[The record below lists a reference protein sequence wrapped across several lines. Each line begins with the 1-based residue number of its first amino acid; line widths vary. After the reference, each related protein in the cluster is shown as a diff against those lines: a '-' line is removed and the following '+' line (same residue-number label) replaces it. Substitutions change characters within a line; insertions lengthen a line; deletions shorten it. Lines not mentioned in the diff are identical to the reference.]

1 MGAVTQSDENRAYWL
16 AEAERRRRVALDP
29 IAAASANRER
39 ARAAILPRGDAW
51 IAQARQYEQEQTTR
65 KGNGN
70 AT

>member
-1 MGAVTQSDENRAYWL
+1 MTQSDENRAYWL

-39 ARAAILPRGDAW
+39 ARAAILTKGDAW
-51 IAQARQYEQEQTTR
+51 VRQALRYEQEQTIT

-70 AT
+70 GT